1 MQQIKTGILFQDGCV
16 LQRDKEIPVWGEG
29 PEGAEVTVVL
39 EESRAVCRVKDGKW
53 KCVLPPRK
61 AARGLT
67 MTVTCNGET
76 IRIQDIS
83 VGEVWIA
90 GGQSNMEYFLCY
102 DADWETMKTAE
113 SNPEI
118 HMFNVPRLAYPGHE
132 KDVSECGYWFR
143 EGDKAWPYFS
153 TPGYSFARSIQPIL
167 KVPVGIIGCN
177 WGGTSAST
185 WMKEECLQEAPL
197 DIYLK
202 NISRYRGEGSKRRK
216 SFRGG
221 FALEDSKEHG
231 KNGRRL
237 CGFSLKEQKEWQENR
252 KKRRRIPWAPI
263 MWDGP
268 EGCIRCLRHSF
279 PAGRGAFS
287 GIRENRTKDMRI
299 YTTGFSRP

>member
-132 KDVSECGYWFR
+132 KTFLNAVTGSGKGIR
-143 EGDKAWPYFS
+143 
-153 TPGYSFARSIQPIL
+153 PGPIFPR
-167 KVPVGIIGCN
+167 PVIP
-177 WGGTSAST
+177 
-185 WMKEECLQEAPL
+185 LPEAF
-197 DIYLK
+197 
-202 NISRYRGEGSKRRK
+202 SRY
-216 SFRGG
+216 
-221 FALEDSKEHG
+221 
-231 KNGRRL
+231 
-237 CGFSLKEQKEWQENR
+237 
-252 KKRRRIPWAPI
+252 
-263 MWDGP
+263 
-268 EGCIRCLRHSF
+268 
-279 PAGRGAFS
+279 
-287 GIRENRTKDMRI
+287 
-299 YTTGFSRP
+299 